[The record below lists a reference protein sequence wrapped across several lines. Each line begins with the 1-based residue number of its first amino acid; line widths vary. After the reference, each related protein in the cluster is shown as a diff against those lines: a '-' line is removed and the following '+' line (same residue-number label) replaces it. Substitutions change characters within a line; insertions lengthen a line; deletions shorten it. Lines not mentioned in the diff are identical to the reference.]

1 MSRNNALPLFTAA
14 ALLFL
19 ATGCDRCTPKDK
31 DTKADAGPPAPIPI
45 PKDELLPP
53 PAPWVFKPA
62 RIGPGIPGI
71 ALPTG
76 CEMRAPL
83 VRAKVA
89 PSTRFVAA
97 PRGIGTLV
105 VADAD
110 EQETPPRLLGVAGL
124 VLDAEGE
131 SKGATPLP
139 WLDADAMP
147 RLARTDAGVW
157 LAAYS
162 EQGEDKLSR
171 GFVHQGDHATPI
183 GEGDRFD
190 ALDLACG
197 SSRCAL
203 LTTRLGN
210 VAVAGAALWVGL
222 PNEPASSWKR
232 TEIVPDTP
240 ESDAR
245 PSCIARLEAP
255 PPGSDAGAGGGVVAA
270 LLEGQ
275 ELVFWEATD
284 GAARSLGRVPAP
296 FGIVDATVAA
306 RPIALVY
313 GATIDEEGCAKEGG
327 KLRFERV
334 GKEAAEVRAHAPPVS
349 GALRPLERG
358 VLAAYLAPLGCGVA
372 RKVAYAVVLDAEGT
386 PVSAPMPVA
395 DATSFAVAARGADVD
410 MWIQMGD
417 EVSWV
422 RATCAAP

>member
-1 MSRNNALPLFTAA
+1 MKNSLTAA
-14 ALLFL
+14 ALIFL
-19 ATGCDRCTPKDK
+19 AAGCNRCTPKDK

-71 ALPTG
+71 ALPEG
-76 CEMRAPL
+76 CQMRAPL

-89 PSTRFVAA
+89 ASTRFVAA
-97 PRGIGTLV
+97 PRATGVLV

-110 EQETPPRLLGVAGL
+110 EKETPPRLVGVAGL

-139 WLDADAMP
+139 WLDAEAMP
-147 RLARTDAGVW
+147 RLARTDAGAW

-171 GFVHQGDHATPI
+171 VFVHQGDHATPL

-197 SSRCAL
+197 ASRCAL

-210 VAVAGAALWVGL
+210 VATAGAELWIGA

-232 TEIVPDTP
+232 TELVPDTP

-245 PSCIARLEAP
+245 PSCLARIEAP
-255 PPGSDAGAGGGVVAA
+255 AGSDAGAGGSVVAA

-275 ELVFWEATD
+275 ELVFWEASD
-284 GAARSLGRVPAP
+284 GGAPRSIGRVPAP

-306 RPIALVY
+306 GPIALVY
-313 GATIDEEGCAKEGG
+313 GASIDEEGCAKEGG

-334 GKEAAEVRAHAPPVS
+334 GKEAAEVRAHAPPIS

-358 VLAAYLAPLGCGVA
+358 VLATYLAPLGCGVA

-386 PVSAPMPVA
+386 PISTPMPVA

>member
-1 MSRNNALPLFTAA
+1 MRNDSLPLLA
-14 ALLFL
+14 ALLL
-19 ATGCDRCTPKDK
+19 LTGCNRCTPKEK
-31 DTKADAGPPAPIPI
+31 ETKADAGPPAPIPI
-45 PKDELLPP
+45 PHDELLPP
-53 PAPWVFKPA
+53 PAPWTFKPA

-71 ALPTG
+71 ALPDG
-76 CEMRAPL
+76 CQMRAPL

-97 PRGIGTLV
+97 PRGLGVLV

-110 EQETPPRLLGVAGL
+110 EKETPPRLVGVGGL

-139 WLDADAMP
+139 WLDAEAMP
-147 RLARTDAGVW
+147 RLARTDAGAW
-157 LAAYS
+157 LAAYG
-162 EQGEDKLSR
+162 EQSDEKLSR
-171 GFVHQGDHATPI
+171 VFVHQGDHATPI

-190 ALDLACG
+190 AIDLACG

-210 VAVAGAALWVGL
+210 VAAAGADLWVGS

-232 TEIVPDTP
+232 TEIVPDAP
-240 ESDAR
+240 DSDAR
-245 PSCIARLEAP
+245 PSCLARIEAP
-255 PPGSDAGAGGGVVAA
+255 PPGTDASAGGGVVAT

-275 ELVFWEATD
+275 ELVFWDVAD

-313 GATIDEEGCAKEGG
+313 GAAIDDEGCAKEGG

-372 RKVAYAVVLDAEGT
+372 RKVAYAVVLDGEGT
-386 PVSAPMPVA
+386 PISAPMPVA